1 MSKRVYLSIDISVI
15 PEQEDTPVSLRIQVS
30 AATVKALHT
39 RLQQAYLKDDVRVVR
54 RTTVLI
60 DLLVHHV
67 PMAVLCERWRL
78 SVSCLYDWQK
88 AFLLRGLDSLISRHS
103 GGRPEKLTPSQK
115 KRLVELIEAGP
126 LVVGCETACWNSV
139 LIRVLIWREFGVLY
153 NRHYVCTLLHNLGFS
168 FQKARFVSDHLD
180 AAKRLAWLQ
189 DKWPAIV
196 GAAKR
201 CKGLILFEDE
211 ASFAQWGSLSY
222 TWARRGHQP
231 EVPTSGKRKG
241 YKVFGAIE
249 YFSGR
254 LFYRGIEGRFNSE
267 SYQGFLQMI
276 MAQTSEHLFLIHD
289 GARYHTSAATQAFL
303 AAHSDRI
310 TEHPLPS
317 YSPDYNPIEYL
328 WKKTKQRATHNK
340 YFNEFTALTVSVDK
354 ALAYFATH
362 PEEVRGLSLAF
373 MCRVRYLPLRTISSP
388 SGLWRLSYI
397 PFPTTHPHCRPSSMR
412 HLSSHSRWNGSPPA
426 FLRSPDAWKSFVTA
440 WMTTW

>member
-1 MSKRVYLSIDISVI
+1 MSTRVYLSQHTDQTTH
-15 PEQEDTPVSLRIQVS
+15 EEETPVCLRIQLS
-30 AATVKALHT
+30 RATVKDLHC
-39 RLQQAYLKDDVRVVR
+39 RLQHAYQRDDVRLVR
-54 RTTVLI
+54 RITVLL

-67 PMAVLCERWRL
+67 PMAVLCECWGL
-78 SVSCLYDWQK
+78 SLACLYDWQK
-88 AFLLRGLDSLISRHS
+88 AFLLRGMESLVYHHG
-103 GGRPEKLTPSQK
+103 GGRRPKLTPRQK
-115 KRLVELIEAGP
+115 KRLVELIDAGP
-126 LVVGCETACWNSV
+126 QVVGFETACWNSL

-189 DKWPAIV
+189 DTWPAIFR
-196 GAAKR
+196 AAKR

-222 TWARRGHQP
+222 TWSRRGHQP

-254 LFYRGIEGRFNSE
+254 LFYQGIEGRFNSD
-267 SYQGFLQMI
+267 SYQAFLQGI
-276 MAQTSEHLFLIHD
+276 MAQTTEHLFLIHD

-303 AAHSDRI
+303 LAHSDRL
-310 TEHPLPS
+310 TEYPLPS

-340 YFNEFTALTVSVDK
+340 YFKEYTELTVSVEK

-362 PEEVRGLSLAF
+362 AETVAGLFGRYCEE
-373 MCRVRYLPLRTISSP
+373 
-388 SGLWRLSYI
+388 SGWELKQ
-397 PFPTTHPHCRPSSMR
+397 
-412 HLSSHSRWNGSPPA
+412 A
-426 FLRSPDAWKSFVTA
+426 A
-440 WMTTW
+440 